1 MEKPVILCYNDGKSI
16 RKGCAGMKFKKEIPL
31 AGGEALLLRSL
42 GVQDAQQ
49 ALAVCRKTAG
59 ETLNLI
65 RYEDEWTM
73 TLEQEAAYLKK
84 TEEDPKSLTLGAFL
98 GDTLVGIA
106 SFAPCAAI
114 DRARHRASLGICILK
129 AYWGR
134 GIGTALMQTLI
145 DEVRKTA
152 VEQLELEVVATNARA
167 IRLYERFGFAE
178 FGRHPRKLK
187 YRDGTYADM
196 VLMMLDLRD
205 KP

>member
-1 MEKPVILCYNDGKSI
+1 
-16 RKGCAGMKFKKEIPL
+16 MKFQKEIPL
-31 AGGEALLLRSL
+31 KGGEALLLRSL
-42 GVQDAQQ
+42 GAQDAQQ

-84 TEEDPKSLTLGAFL
+84 TEDDPKSLMLGAFV
-98 GDTLVGIA
+98 GETLVGVG
-106 SFAPCAAI
+106 SFLPCAAV
-114 DRARHRASLGICILK
+114 DRARHRSSLGISILK

-134 GIGTALMQTLI
+134 GIGTAIMQTLV
-145 DEVRKTA
+145 DEVKNTSA
-152 VEQLELEVVATNARA
+152 EQLELEVVAANERA
-167 IRLYERFGFAE
+167 IRLYERFGFVE
-178 FGRHPRKLK
+178 FARHPRKLK

-205 KP
+205 KL

>member
-1 MEKPVILCYNDGKSI
+1 
-16 RKGCAGMKFKKEIPL
+16 MKFKKEIPL
-31 AGGEALLLRSL
+31 KDGEVLLLRSL
-42 GVQDAQQ
+42 GAQDAQQ

-73 TLEQEAAYLKK
+73 TLEQEAAYLRK
-84 TEEDPKSLTLGAFL
+84 TEDDPKSLMLGAFI
-98 GDTLVGIA
+98 GDTLVGVG
-106 SFAPCAAI
+106 SFLPCAAV
-114 DRARHRASLGICILK
+114 DRARHRASLGISILK

-134 GIGTALMQTLI
+134 GIGTAIMQTLI
-145 DEVRKTA
+145 DEVKKTA
-152 VEQLELEVVATNARA
+152 AEQLELEVVAANERA
-167 IRLYERFGFAE
+167 IRLYERFGFVE

-205 KP
+205 KL